1 MITRDEVLKIARLS
15 KFDLTEAEIEMYQK
29 QLSDIL
35 GYVEQLNEVDTSNV
49 DPTFQV
55 TGLLGV
61 SRPDQVSGSQAHFT
75 DLLNV
80 SELPKVS
87 HQILVKKVL

>member
-1 MITRDEVLKIARLS
+1 MLKPAAS
-15 KFDLTEAEIEMYQK
+15 KLPPNAG
-29 QLSDIL
+29 LVS
-35 GYVEQLNEVDTSNV
+35 VDTSAV

-61 SRPDQVSGSQAHFT
+61 SREDEVSGSQAHFT

-80 SELPKVS
+80 SDLPKVS